1 MGRYLGNEQRYP
13 KFHFGSADGL
23 NGHLRD
29 SPFQVQIKLSLLS
42 YFLMLFS
49 ENATV
54 LYFSEYYTK
63 PYCRIGP
70 FLVGVFLSLFM
81 HQNHQANILKTKV
94 SLLFSVNFP
103 LNMI

>member
-1 MGRYLGNEQRYP
+1 MSHYLGNDQRYP

-23 NGHLRD
+23 NGHRRD
-29 SPFQVQIKLSLLS
+29 SPFQVQIKFSLLS
-42 YFLMLFS
+42 CFLVLFS
-49 ENATV
+49 DSVTV

-63 PYCRIGP
+63 PYCRFGP

-81 HQNHQANILKTKV
+81 HQNHQANVLKTKV
-94 SLLFSVNFP
+94 SLLSSVNFS